1 MQKNLVKTILVLI
14 ALSCAFL
21 FYKKIKVDQPK
32 IEVEEEVNASENS
45 LPSDFHAFY
54 DQFHTDST
62 FQMSRVVFPLTGVVQ
77 VGDTV
82 LTLVEK
88 QWLKDE
94 WILHKP
100 FDNHGGTFERSF
112 TNTGGIISE
121 TIIGNG
127 GMFSLEKR
135 YSKLAGE
142 WHLIYYQGLMM
153 HG

>member
-21 FYKKIKVDQPK
+21 FYKKIKVDQTVVK
-32 IEVEEEVNASENS
+32 VEEEVKGTENS

-54 DQFHTDST
+54 DQFHTDSV
-62 FQMSRVVFPLTGVVQ
+62 FQMSRVVFPLSGVVQ
-77 VGDTV
+77 EGDSV
-82 LTLVEK
+82 LSLVEK
-88 QWLKDE
+88 QWLKNE
-94 WILHKP
+94 WKLHKP
-100 FDNHGGTFERSF
+100 FDNHGGTFERTF

>member
-1 MQKNLVKTILVLI
+1 MQKNLVRTILVLG
-14 ALSCAFL
+14 ALSCAFF
-21 FYKKIKVDQPK
+21 FYKTIKVDQPK
-32 IEVEEEVNASENS
+32 VEVEEEVNAAANS
-45 LPSDFHAFY
+45 LPSDFHTFY
-54 DQFHTDST
+54 DQFHPDST
-62 FQMSRVVFPLTGVVQ
+62 FQLSRVIFPLSGVVQ
-77 VGDTV
+77 VGDSV

-94 WILHKP
+94 WKLHKP
-100 FDNHGGTFERSF
+100 FDNHGGTFERTF
-112 TNTGGIISE
+112 TNTGGIITE
-121 TIIGNG
+121 TIVGNG